1 MGYGACYCLWR
12 EEYVVLRATTTG
24 LAVYMTSQRLSH
36 QHPASSFSPSAY
48 TLTLP
53 LAVSALA
60 RSGPGFLS
68 PSLESDSRL
77 ATILLS
83 ASDFSLSGLS
93 GFLGT
98 ASVNLLS
105 PSIARAAGPPPK
117 SRFGL

>member
-36 QHPASSFSPSAY
+36 QHPASSFSPSTY

-83 ASDFSLSGLS
+83 ASDFSLSGL
-93 GFLGT
+93 LGT

-105 PSIARAAGPPPK
+105 PSIARAARSPPK